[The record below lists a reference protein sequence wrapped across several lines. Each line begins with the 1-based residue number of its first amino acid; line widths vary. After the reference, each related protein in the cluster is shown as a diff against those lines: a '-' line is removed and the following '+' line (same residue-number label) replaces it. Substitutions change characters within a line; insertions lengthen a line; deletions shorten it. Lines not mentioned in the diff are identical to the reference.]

1 MNNSIDIDNARL
13 ICGNSHPDL
22 CLEISKKTNIKMI
35 DCDVQYFSNG
45 EIRPVIKE
53 SIRNKDIYIVQTGTF
68 TKINSNY
75 SVNDF
80 IMETYLLVCT
90 CNRSDAKSVTL
101 IMPTYPYS
109 RQDKKDNPRG
119 SISARDIARL
129 FELSGIKRII
139 CLDLHTAQIQGFFDI
154 PCDNLYTHNLIK
166 DKLDEWFIE
175 NSNSYDNDFLNNF
188 VVISPDE
195 GAVKKANSFA
205 SMMNLPLVVLGKERN
220 YKEKNTVDKVSIIG
234 DKNLLIN
241 KTAII
246 IDDMCDT
253 FGTIQKASNILVEN
267 GVKDVILCVTHG
279 IFSGPAISRMNESEN
294 VKLILCSD
302 SIPQNVN
309 MTLCSKLKTYSIA
322 DLLSSVVLRLIDG
335 ISISGL
341 FDKHM

>member
-1 MNNSIDIDNARL
+1 MSDTINIENTRL
-13 ICGNSHPDL
+13 ICGNSHPNL
-22 CLEISKKTNIKMI
+22 CLDISKKTNIKMV
-35 DCDVQYFSNG
+35 DCEVQYFSNG

-68 TKINSNY
+68 TKINSSY
-75 SVNDF
+75 TVNDF
-80 IMETYLLVCT
+80 IMETYLLAKT

-101 IMPTYPYS
+101 IMPTYPYA

-119 SISARDIARL
+119 SISARDVADL
-129 FELSGIKRII
+129 FEFSGIKRII
-139 CLDLHTAQIQGFFDI
+139 CLDLHCAQIQGFFNI

-166 DKLDEWFIE
+166 DRLNQWFLENKLY
-175 NSNSYDNDFLNNF
+175 NYANGYDLKETF

-220 YKEKNTVDKVSIIG
+220 YIEKNTVDKVTIIG

-241 KTAII
+241 KIAII

-267 GVKDVILCVTHG
+267 GVTEVILCVTHG
-279 IFSGPAISRMNESEN
+279 IFSGPAIQRMNESKN
-294 VKLILCSD
+294 IFLVLCSD

-309 MTLCSKLKTYSIA
+309 MTLCDKLKTYSIS
-322 DLLSSVVLRLIDG
+322 DLLSKVVLRLIDG
-335 ISISGL
+335 ESISAL
-341 FDKHM
+341 F

>member
-1 MNNSIDIDNARL
+1 
-13 ICGNSHPDL
+13 
-22 CLEISKKTNIKMI
+22 
-35 DCDVQYFSNG
+35 
-45 EIRPVIKE
+45 
-53 SIRNKDIYIVQTGTF
+53 
-68 TKINSNY
+68 
-75 SVNDF
+75 
-80 IMETYLLVCT
+80 
-90 CNRSDAKSVTL
+90 
-101 IMPTYPYS
+101 
-109 RQDKKDNPRG
+109 
-119 SISARDIARL
+119 
-129 FELSGIKRII
+129 
-139 CLDLHTAQIQGFFDI
+139 
-154 PCDNLYTHNLIK
+154 
-166 DKLDEWFIE
+166 
-175 NSNSYDNDFLNNF
+175 
-188 VVISPDE
+188 
-195 GAVKKANSFA
+195 
-205 SMMNLPLVVLGKERN
+205 MMNLPLVVLGKERN

-279 IFSGPAISRMNESEN
+279 IFSGPAISRMNESKN